1 MIETKDRSGWFGAS
15 DTDYIV
21 GNWNT
26 KSFTKWWL
34 IKLGV
39 HRSNF
44 ESVAMNA
51 GTHKEHQI
59 LDHIGVTETD
69 KQIIIPELKLRV
81 NLDGNTEDTIHEV
94 KTHSAD
100 KEFKCPI
107 KYKRQVWVQM
117 YASKL
122 RKAYVVAYGLTEED
136 YKNYFLPIDED
147 RLSMIPIEYN
157 EEFIVE
163 TYLPRLVYLAD
174 CLNRGVFPDI
184 NEFNKK
190 EEEIQCIIWEFVPR
204 EENE

>member
-26 KSFTKWWL
+26 KSFTNWWL

-39 HRSNF
+39 HRSDF

-59 LDHIGVTETD
+59 LDYIGIEETD
-69 KQIIIPELKLRV
+69 KQILIPELLLRV
-81 NLDGNTEDTIHEV
+81 NLDGNTTDTIYEV
-94 KTHSAD
+94 KTYSAD

-117 YASKL
+117 YATKYK
-122 RKAYVVAYGLTEED
+122 KAYIVAYGLKNED
-136 YKNYFLPIDED
+136 YRNYFLPIDKD
-147 RLSMIPIEYN
+147 RVKEIPIEYN
-157 EEFIVE
+157 EEFIVT

-174 CLNRGVFPDI
+174 CL
-184 NEFNKK
+184 KK
-190 EEEIQCIIWEFVPR
+190 
-204 EENE
+204 